1 MGRACPSFLTSAVS
15 DISTQCSPKL
25 GIFFCLSCS
34 GIHRSLGVHIS
45 FVRSITMDSFKVSE
59 IQRMDKGGN
68 NPWKEF
74 FDEHK
79 SNKLE
84 GRTFEDS
91 TIQERYDS
99 DAGEEWKE
107 RLSCQV
113 EGREFDA
120 AAIPKRAVKASSDNV
135 ERSATPTS
143 GSGDLSQKS
152 KNEAYFARM
161 GAENESRPDG
171 LAPSQGGKYAGFG
184 SAPVQPAGSNGG
196 ALPSTDEFQKDP
208 VAALTKGFGWLGS
221 AVTKQA
227 TAGYTGWVKPNVQ
240 KVILFTR
247 NSRAKAY

>member
-1 MGRACPSFLTSAVS
+1 
-15 DISTQCSPKL
+15 
-25 GIFFCLSCS
+25 
-34 GIHRSLGVHIS
+34 
-45 FVRSITMDSFKVSE
+45 MDSFKVSE

-74 FDEHK
+74 FDAHK

-99 DAGEEWKE
+99 EAGEEWKE
-107 RLSCQV
+107 RLSCKV
-113 EGREFDA
+113 EGREFDPA
-120 AAIPKRAVKASSDNV
+120 ALPKKTAKQSEKDI
-135 ERSATPTS
+135 ERTATPTS
-143 GSGDLSQKS
+143 ASSGEALSQKAM
-152 KNEAYFARM
+152 NEAYFARM

-171 LAPSQGGKYAGFG
+171 VAPSQGGKYAGFG
-184 SAPVQPAGSNGG
+184 NMPAQPARSNGGG

-221 AVTKQA
+221 AVSKQA

-240 KVILFTR
+240 KVKLYQTLALRFDA
-247 NSRAKAY
+247 NQEY